1 MPKLK
6 SEELEKAGLPP
17 TMNAVKAKWINTK
30 EKAGREAKKAGLR
43 QNEIVVAG
51 DGNPLPETSQQ
62 FSLYVKLNF
71 KPGDDLPLTVWRNG
85 KRVELKI
92 PLFE

>member
-1 MPKLK
+1 V
-6 SEELEKAGLPP
+6 
-17 TMNAVKAKWINTK
+17 AV
-30 EKAGREAKKAGLR
+30 
-43 QNEIVVAG
+43 